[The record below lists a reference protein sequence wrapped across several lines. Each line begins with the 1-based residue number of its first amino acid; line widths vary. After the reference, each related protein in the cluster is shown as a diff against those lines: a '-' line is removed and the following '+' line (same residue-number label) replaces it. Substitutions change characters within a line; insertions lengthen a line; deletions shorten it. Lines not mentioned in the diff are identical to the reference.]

1 MGPAFTTADT
11 DSTTGNDETETEQ
24 ELATGVLPD
33 APVRK
38 RRRVENRA
46 QARKEKAKRWAKI
59 AIAAI
64 LVIALI
70 LLLILWLIL
79 GRIDRIDAIEGNRPA
94 TAKGTTFLVLG
105 LDRRSDVQTT
115 GENAKAE
122 AFEPGAQRADII
134 MLMHVSDDREKSY
147 AVSIPRDTWIDIPG
161 HGKAKINA
169 AYSYGGPQ
177 LMVKTV
183 RQLTGVWIDH
193 LAVVDF
199 SGFRQFT
206 DAVGGV
212 DVFFPQEVPVPGVGT
227 WPQGVVHLDGELA
240 LAYVR
245 QRYGLPNG
253 DFDRIKRQQNF
264 LRQLGAKT
272 FNEKTL
278 RNPAR
283 VKALLDHI
291 AANVSV
297 DDDFGNFEMMK
308 FGWSMRGFDPGSLSF
323 YTVPT
328 QGTGWAGDQS
338 IVVYDPKPAKVLW
351 QAFAAEDVDTL
362 DRRFANLALT
372 GVVP

>member
-1 MGPAFTTADT
+1 VGPAFTTADT
-11 DSTTGNDETETEQ
+11 DNTTGTDTGNEQ
-24 ELATGVLPD
+24 ELAPGAIPD

-38 RRRVENRA
+38 RRRVDRRA
-46 QARKEKAKRWAKI
+46 ELRKEKLKRWAKR

-64 LVIALI
+64 LIIALI

-115 GENAKAE
+115 GENAKADS
-122 AFEPGAQRADII
+122 FEPGAQRADII
-134 MLMHVSDDREKSY
+134 MLMHVSDDRETSY

-177 LMVKTV
+177 LMVQTV
-183 RQLTGVWIDH
+183 RDLTGVWIDH

-199 SGFRQFT
+199 TGFRQFT

-212 DVFFPQEVPVPGVGT
+212 DVFFPQAVPVPGAGT
-227 WPQGVVHLDGELA
+227 WPQGIVHLDGELA

-253 DFDRIKRQQNF
+253 DFDRIHRQQNF

-272 FNEKTL
+272 FNGKVL

-297 DDDFGNFEMMK
+297 DNDFGPFEMMK
-308 FGWSMRGFDPGSLSF
+308 FGWSMRSFDPGSLAF

-328 QGTGWAGDQS
+328 KGTGWAGDQS
-338 IVVYDPKPAKVLW
+338 IVVYNPKPAKLLW
-351 QAFAAEDVDTL
+351 QAFADEDVTTL
-362 DRRFANLALT
+362 DRRFSNLALT
-372 GVVP
+372 GAVN